1 MICILALIVFGIL
14 AIFSASHRPL
24 AKEAFECVFL
34 RLTFRKC
41 RTGLDTKVK
50 SSIVGR
56 IMRKSPFAAKITY
69 KYFEVFSWALVIL
82 MVVSLAYSAYG
93 GYNYYL
99 YGNCY
104 GPEENNGFCIYN
116 ALEGETFTELQ
127 TKVAGEI
134 EKPNADDDPYLG
146 KENAKVEIIEFGC
159 YSCPYS
165 RQAQP
170 IVNEILKKYGDK
182 IKLVFRDFPI
192 DTVHSR
198 ASLHAEAANCALE
211 QDKFWEYH
219 EKLFTEQEVCTSSGG
234 EEDSIAHIVRIA
246 KETGLDM
253 KQFSSC
259 LKNRKYK
266 EEVKKDF
273 SDGIKAGVHGT
284 PTFFINGRT
293 IIGPKPILAF
303 EKIIDE
309 ELNK

>member
-1 MICILALIVFGIL
+1 MICILTLVVFGVL

-34 RLTFRKC
+34 RLTLRKC

-56 IMRKSPFAAKITY
+56 IMGKSPFAAKITY
-69 KYFEVFSWALVIL
+69 KYFEVFSWVLVIL
-82 MVVSLAYSAYG
+82 MVASLAYSVYG
-93 GYNYYL
+93 GYNYSL

-104 GPEENNGFCIYN
+104 GPEEINAFCIYN

-127 TKVAGEI
+127 TKVSGEL
-134 EKPNADDDPYLG
+134 EKPTADDDPYLG
-146 KENAKVEIIEFGC
+146 KDDAKVEIIEFGC

-165 RQAQP
+165 RQAQST
-170 IVNEILKKYGDK
+170 VNEIVQKYGNQ

-192 DTVHSR
+192 DTIHSR

-219 EKLFTEQEVCTSSGG
+219 KKLFTEHELCTSA
-234 EEDSIAHIVRIA
+234 EENHLEHIVRLA
-246 KETGLDM
+246 QETGLNM

-259 LKNRKYK
+259 LKERKYK
-266 EEVKKDF
+266 EEVKTDF
-273 SDGIKAGVHGT
+273 NDGIKAGVHGT

-293 IIGPKPILAF
+293 IIGPKPIRAF

-309 ELNK
+309 ELSK